1 MKLTEEQ
8 KEAIEAEFKIFLKDE
23 AQKNDD
29 MSKMGVRGDSPL
41 IKGDVTE

>member
-8 KEAIEAEFKIFLKDE
+8 KEAIESEFKIFLKDE

-29 MSKMGVRGDSPL
+29 MSKMGVRGEDT
-41 IKGDVTE
+41 V